1 MQEEA
6 DEEVNLGL
14 VVEQLIAA
22 AFQNT
27 RRFTLKSKLL
37 AAINVP
43 SQRVNQHTQKLK
55 AQPV

>member
-6 DEEVNLGL
+6 EEEVNLGL

-37 AAINVP
+37 AAINIP
-43 SQRVNQHTQKLK
+43 IQRVNALK
-55 AQPV
+55 SRRL